1 MSTDHGRPVS
11 LMLYFS
17 GALLVALEGGGLRD
31 FTLLA
36 LGSLPSFLPAQTTG
50 TSRQLCVCVCVC
62 VCVKRLHMHVLVCMG
77 LLLGIVY
84 AYRSIEI
91 FSCHETGHE
100 EQCSYTGPMHNI
112 Q

>member
-1 MSTDHGRPVS
+1 MISPSS
-11 LMLYFS
+11 LW
-17 GALLVALEGGGLRD
+17 ALSRLSFQLRR
-31 FTLLA
+31 LA
-36 LGSLPSFLPAQTTG
+36 RRGS
-50 TSRQLCVCVCVC
+50 CVCVCEEIAY
-62 VCVKRLHMHVLVCMG
+62 VLVCMG

-112 Q
+112 